1 MDSLTDKIVPTSHL
15 SLHAGKKLISADD
28 ELFFFIL
35 QDNGR
40 LAGGERR
47 APLQLIRFALE
58 HYPLT
63 ESKLV

>member
-1 MDSLTDKIVPTSHL
+1 MDSLDLTKLFSASQL

-28 ELFFFIL
+28 ELFLFAL

-47 APLQLIRFALE
+47 APLQA
-58 HYPLT
+58 YTVCP
-63 ESKLV
+63 